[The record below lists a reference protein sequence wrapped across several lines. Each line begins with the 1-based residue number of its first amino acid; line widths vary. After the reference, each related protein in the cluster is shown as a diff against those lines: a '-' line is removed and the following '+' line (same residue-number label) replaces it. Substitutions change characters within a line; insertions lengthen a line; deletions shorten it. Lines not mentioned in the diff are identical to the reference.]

1 MQLLAVAYP
10 DTLTGP
16 VAMEELERFGRD
28 FAIRW
33 DQMAVNVRDDDGVFR
48 TYTHAVI
55 TSGQPA
61 WAMLWG
67 QLFATLFFIP
77 ILGMGIGSQLA
88 PLIERIRTAGL
99 DPLFV
104 ERIRKQVDPGTS
116 VLFVLVDRVSSD
128 VVVSALDALG
138 GTVLQSDLRENAG
151 KMLQKALHD
160 GTRVA

>member
-10 DTLTGP
+10 DTLTGS

-33 DQMAVNVRDDDGVFR
+33 DQMAVIVREEDGAFK

-104 ERIRKQVDPGTS
+104 ERIRRQVDPGTS

-138 GTVLQSDLRENAG
+138 GTVLQSDFRENAG

-160 GTRVA
+160 GSRVA

>member
-33 DQMAVNVRDDDGVFR
+33 DQMAVIVRDEDGAFK

-138 GTVLQSDLRENAG
+138 GTVLQSDFRENAG
-151 KMLQKALHD
+151 AMLQKALHD
-160 GTRVA
+160 GPRVA

>member
-1 MQLLAVAYP
+1 MQLLAIAYP

-33 DQMAVNVRDDDGVFR
+33 DQMAVIIREEDGAFK

-104 ERIRKQVDPGTS
+104 ERIRRQVDPGTS

-128 VVVSALDALG
+128 VVVSALDSLG
-138 GTVLQSDLRENAG
+138 GTVLQSDFRENAG

-160 GTRVA
+160 GSRVA